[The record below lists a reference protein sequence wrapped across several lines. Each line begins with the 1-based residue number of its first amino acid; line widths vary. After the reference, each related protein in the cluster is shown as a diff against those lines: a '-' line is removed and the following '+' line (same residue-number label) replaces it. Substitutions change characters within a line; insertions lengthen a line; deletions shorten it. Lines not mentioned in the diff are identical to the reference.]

1 MADPHTL
8 EFLRISSDAL
18 IALDNR
24 TYHFA
29 LQPYHHLVRLVHI
42 ISVSVFFGAVVLM
55 DFEMAG
61 VRKTLPLQALFKN
74 ILPWLYGVFAV
85 AIVSG
90 AMLFFYDPLHV
101 GSHTYFSLKM
111 LFIVLALANAL
122 AFRGLNYRAPTT
134 PRMATAVRIAG
145 GISLLLWLGV
155 MVCASLNVEAA
166 PKVLLQ

>member
-1 MADPHTL
+1 MAVAHTL
-8 EFLRISSDAL
+8 DFLRISSDAL

-29 LQPYHHLVRLVHI
+29 LQPYHHLIRLVHI
-42 ISVSVFFGAVVLM
+42 VSVSVFFGAVVLM
-55 DFEMAG
+55 DFELAG
-61 VRKTLPLQALFKN
+61 VRKTLSLQALFKN

-85 AIVSG
+85 ALVSG
-90 AMLFFYDPLHV
+90 AMLFFYDPVHV
-101 GSHTYFSLKM
+101 GSHTYFSLKLM
-111 LFIVLALANAL
+111 FIVLALVNAL
-122 AFRGLNYRAPTT
+122 AFRRVNYRVSAT
-134 PRMATAVRIAG
+134 PRIATMVRIAG